1 MFHRMDD
8 QAFIQ
13 VATAAVLGERAKRRQ
28 QKHRALLGLVTVAW
42 NIKRMGVT
50 CRDE

>member
-13 VATAAVLGERAKRRQ
+13 VTTAAVLGERAKRRQ
-28 QKHRALLGLVTVAW
+28 QKQ
-42 NIKRMGVT
+42 
-50 CRDE
+50 